1 VTGTS
6 LGSPPLGPPEGS
18 GATDPTRT
26 ARETFASR
34 FGAIITMVGVALGLG
49 NVWRFPY
56 MVGRYG
62 GAAFVLFYVL
72 VVLVIGVPGLM
83 AEWALGRHTRRGTV
97 GAFAR
102 AGLPGG
108 RFAGWFFFVIVIA
121 ATAYYT
127 NVIGWVLYYAVGEV
141 ARAAGA
147 ALDASHV
154 LPPDT
159 GISTRSLGLQMMCTA
174 AVTLS
179 CVVVLLR
186 GLRSGIERASRVVI
200 PLLCV
205 ILVVLIVRSLTLP
218 NAWTGVEWYILK
230 FEMADLTP
238 RVMMAAIGH
247 TVFSLSLGGTFMVV
261 YGSYLT
267 DRDSLAANAG
277 WTTFGDTFSGLLAGL
292 AIFPAVFALGLEP
305 NSGPGLIFAT
315 LPKVFAAIPVG
326 WVFGVL
332 FFVGWLGAG
341 YLSGLAAFEVL
352 VAGLTDNTALSRRQ
366 AVWLVAAV
374 VFVVAIPPMLNNA
387 VFIPWDLTFGSGM
400 QTLGALVAA
409 VTVGW
414 AMDRSEAIR
423 ALSAGGDRPVP
434 QWLYLWIRW
443 VIPGALLMVGV
454 WWLLTEALRTV
465 RGV

>member
-1 VTGTS
+1 VTDGADSGIGSTS
-6 LGSPPLGPPEGS
+6 L
-18 GATDPTRT
+18 

-34 FGAIITMVGVALGLG
+34 FGAIITMIGVALGLG

-102 AGLPGG
+102 AGLPAGKVV
-108 RFAGWFFFVIVIA
+108 GWFFFVVVIA

-127 NVIGWVLYYAVGEV
+127 NVIGWVLYYAAGEV
-141 ARAAGA
+141 ARAFQVTF
-147 ALDASHV
+147 DASAV
-154 LPPDT
+154 LPPDA
-159 GISTRSLGLQMMCTA
+159 GFSSRSLLLQMACTA
-174 AVTLS
+174 FVTLS
-179 CVVVLLR
+179 CAFVLLR
-186 GLRSGIERASRVVI
+186 GLRSGIERASRIVI
-200 PLLCV
+200 PTLCLILL
-205 ILVVLIVRSLTLP
+205 VLIARALTLP
-218 NAWTGVEWYILK
+218 NAMAGVEWYILK
-230 FEMADLTP
+230 FQASDLTP

-267 DRDSLAANAG
+267 DKDSLTSNAW

-292 AIFPAVFALGLEP
+292 AIFPAVFALGLQP

-315 LPKVFAAIPVG
+315 LPRVFAAIPLG
-326 WVFGVL
+326 WLFGLL
-332 FFVGWLGAG
+332 FFLGLLGAG

-352 VAGLTDNTALSRRQ
+352 VAGLTDNTRLGRRTV
-366 AVWLVAAV
+366 VWLVAAV
-374 VFVVAIPPMLNNA
+374 VFVVSIPPMINNRIF
-387 VFIPWDLTFGSGM
+387 VPWDLTFGSGM
-400 QTLGALVAA
+400 QTLGALVAV

-414 AMDRSEAIR
+414 AMDRGEALR
-423 ALSAGGDRPVP
+423 ALSTSGERPVP
-434 QWLYLWIRW
+434 TWLYHWIRW

-454 WWLLTEALRTV
+454 WWLLTDLLHV
-465 RGV
+465 VGGVQ

>member
-1 VTGTS
+1 VTGAS
-6 LGSPPLGPPEGS
+6 LGRPPVTPPGESPSDAASRVL
-18 GATDPTRT
+18 
-26 ARETFASR
+26 RETFASR
-34 FGAIITMVGVALGLG
+34 AGAIITMVGVALGLG

-62 GAAFVLFYVL
+62 GAAFVLFYLL

-108 RFAGWFFFVIVIA
+108 RVAGWFFFVIVIA

-141 ARAAGA
+141 SRAVGGS
-147 ALDASHV
+147 LDASRV

-159 GISTRSLGLQMMCTA
+159 GIAPRSLVLQMACTA

-179 CVVVLLR
+179 CVFVLLR

-205 ILVVLIVRSLTLP
+205 ILGVLILRALTLP
-218 NAWTGVEWYILK
+218 NAWAGVEWYILK
-230 FEMADLTP
+230 FHA
-238 RVMMAAIGH
+238 
-247 TVFSLSLGGTFMVV
+247 VFSLSLGGTFMVV
-261 YGSYLT
+261 YGSYLR
-267 DRDSLAANAG
+267 DHDSLPANAG
-277 WTTFGDTFSGLLAGL
+277 WTTFGDTVSGLLAGL

-315 LPKVFAAIPVG
+315 LPKVFAAIPLG
-326 WVFGVL
+326 WLFGLL
-332 FFVGWLGAG
+332 FFVGLLGAG

-352 VAGLTDNTALSRRQ
+352 VAGLTDNTKLGRRS
-366 AVWLVAAV
+366 AVWLVAIV
-374 VFVVAIPPMLNNA
+374 VFVVAIPPMLNNR
-387 VFIPWDLTFGSGM
+387 VFVPWDLTFGSGM

-414 AMDRSEAIR
+414 AMQRSEAIR
-423 ALSAGGDRPVP
+423 ALSAGSERPVP
-434 QWLYLWIRW
+434 EWLYFWIRW

-454 WWLLTEALRTV
+454 WWLLTEALRAV
-465 RGV
+465 GGV

>member
-1 VTGTS
+1 
-6 LGSPPLGPPEGS
+6 
-18 GATDPTRT
+18 
-26 ARETFASR
+26 
-34 FGAIITMVGVALGLG
+34 
-49 NVWRFPY
+49 

-108 RFAGWFFFVIVIA
+108 KAVGWFFFIIVIA

-127 NVIGWVLYYAVGEV
+127 NVIGWVLFYAVGEV
-141 ARAAGA
+141 ARAVRIG
-147 ALDASHV
+147 LDVSAV

-159 GISTRSLGLQMMCTA
+159 GFSARSLMLQMACTA
-174 AVTLS
+174 FVTLS
-179 CVVVLLR
+179 CALVLLR
-186 GLRSGIERASRVVI
+186 GLRSGIERASRIVI
-200 PLLCV
+200 PTLCLILL
-205 ILVVLIVRSLTLP
+205 VLIARSLTLP
-218 NAWTGVEWYILK
+218 NAMAGVEWYILK
-230 FEMADLTP
+230 FQASDLTP

-267 DRDSLAANAG
+267 DQDSLTANAW

-315 LPKVFAAIPVG
+315 LPKVFAAIPAG
-326 WVFGVL
+326 WVFGLL
-332 FFVGWLGAG
+332 FFLGLLGAG

-352 VAGLTDNTALSRRQ
+352 VAGLTDNTKLGRRTV
-366 AVWLVAAV
+366 VWVVAGV
-374 VFVVAIPPMLNNA
+374 VFVVSIPPMINNRIF
-387 VFIPWDLTFGSGM
+387 VPWDLTFGSGM
-400 QTLGALVAA
+400 QTLGALVAV
-409 VTVGW
+409 VTIGW
-414 AMDRSEAIR
+414 AMNRSEAIR
-423 ALSAGGDRPVP
+423 ALSAGSERPVP
-434 QWLYLWIRW
+434 TWLYLWIRW
-443 VIPGALLMVGV
+443 VIPGALVLVGV
-454 WWLLTEALRTV
+454 WWLLTDLLHV
-465 RGV
+465 IGGVQ

>member
-1 VTGTS
+1 
-6 LGSPPLGPPEGS
+6 
-18 GATDPTRT
+18 
-26 ARETFASR
+26 
-34 FGAIITMVGVALGLG
+34 
-49 NVWRFPY
+49 

-108 RFAGWFFFVIVIA
+108 KAVGWFFFVIVIA

-127 NVIGWVLYYAVGEV
+127 NVIGWVLYYAAGEV
-141 ARAAGA
+141 ARAIRVP
-147 ALDASHV
+147 LDASAV

-159 GISTRSLGLQMMCTA
+159 GFSSRALLLQMACTA
-174 AVTLS
+174 FVTLS
-179 CVVVLLR
+179 CALVLLR
-186 GLRSGIERASRVVI
+186 GLRSGIERASRIVI
-200 PLLCV
+200 PTLCLILL
-205 ILVVLIVRSLTLP
+205 VLIARALTLP
-218 NAWTGVEWYILK
+218 NAMAGVEWYILK
-230 FEMADLTP
+230 FQASDLTP

-267 DRDSLAANAG
+267 DQDSLTANAW

-292 AIFPAVFALGLEP
+292 AIFPAVFALGLQP

-315 LPKVFAAIPVG
+315 LPKVFAAIPAG
-326 WVFGVL
+326 WLFGLL
-332 FFVGWLGAG
+332 FFLGLLGAG

-352 VAGLTDNTALSRRQ
+352 VAALTDNTKLARRTV
-366 AVWLVAAV
+366 VWLVAAV
-374 VFVVAIPPMLNNA
+374 VFVVSIPPMINNRIF
-387 VFIPWDLTFGSGM
+387 VPWDLTFGSGM
-400 QTLGALVAA
+400 QTLGALVAV

-414 AMDRSEAIR
+414 AMQRGEAMR
-423 ALSAGGDRPVP
+423 ALSAGGERPVP
-434 QWLYLWIRW
+434 NWLYLWIRW
-443 VIPGALLMVGV
+443 VIPGALVLVGV
-454 WWLLTEALRTV
+454 WWLLTDLLHVTG
-465 RGV
+465 GVQ

>member
-1 VTGTS
+1 MTETLAETTVSGTG
-6 LGSPPLGPPEGS
+6 
-18 GATDPTRT
+18 
-26 ARETFASR
+26 RETFASR

-108 RFAGWFFFVIVIA
+108 KAVGWFFFVIVIA

-127 NVIGWVLYYAVGEV
+127 NVIGWVLYYAAGEV
-141 ARAAGA
+141 ARALRVS
-147 ALDASHV
+147 LDASAV

-159 GISTRSLGLQMMCTA
+159 GFSSRALLLQMTCTA
-174 AVTLS
+174 LVTLS
-179 CVVVLLR
+179 CALVLLR
-186 GLRSGIERASRVVI
+186 GLRSGIERASRIVI
-200 PLLCV
+200 PTLCLILL
-205 ILVVLIVRSLTLP
+205 VLIARALTLP
-218 NAWTGVEWYILK
+218 NAMAGVEWYILK
-230 FEMADLTP
+230 FQASDLTP

-267 DRDSLAANAG
+267 DRDSLTANAW

-292 AIFPAVFALGLEP
+292 AIFPAVFALGLQP

-315 LPKVFAAIPVG
+315 LPKVFAAIPAG
-326 WVFGVL
+326 WLFGLL
-332 FFVGWLGAG
+332 FFLGLLGAG

-352 VAGLTDNTALSRRQ
+352 VAALTDNTKLARRTV
-366 AVWLVAAV
+366 VWLVAAV
-374 VFVVAIPPMLNNA
+374 VFVVSIPPMINNRIF
-387 VFIPWDLTFGSGM
+387 VPWDQTFGSGM
-400 QTLGALVAA
+400 QTLGALVAV

-414 AMDRSEAIR
+414 AMQRGEAMR
-423 ALSAGGDRPVP
+423 ALSAGGERPVP
-434 QWLYLWIRW
+434 GWLYLWIRW
-443 VIPGALLMVGV
+443 VIPGALVLVGV
-454 WWLLTEALRTV
+454 WWLLTDLLHVTG
-465 RGV
+465 GVQ

>member
-1 VTGTS
+1 MTEVS
-6 LGSPPLGPPEGS
+6 
-18 GATDPTRT
+18 
-26 ARETFASR
+26 RETFASR

-62 GAAFVLFYVL
+62 GAAFVLFYLL

-108 RFAGWFFFVIVIA
+108 KFAGWFFFVVVIA

-141 ARAAGA
+141 ARAVGGS
-147 ALDASHV
+147 LDASQV

-159 GISTRSLGLQMMCTA
+159 GISTRSLGLQMLCTA

-179 CVVVLLR
+179 CVFVLLR
-186 GLRSGIERASRVVI
+186 GLRSGIERASRIVI
-200 PLLCV
+200 PLLCA
-205 ILVVLIVRSLTLP
+205 ILVVLIVRALTLP
-218 NAWTGVEWYILK
+218 NAWAGVEWYILK
-230 FEMADLTP
+230 FEASDLTP

-267 DRDSLAANAG
+267 DRDSLTSNAG

-326 WVFGVL
+326 WLFGLL
-332 FFVGWLGAG
+332 FFAGLLGAG

-352 VAGLTDNTALSRRQ
+352 VAGLTDNTTLGRRK
-366 AVWLVAAV
+366 AVWFVAGV
-374 VFVVAIPPMLNNA
+374 VFVVSIPPMLNNG
-387 VFIPWDLTFGSGM
+387 VFVPWDLTFGSGM

-414 AMDRSEAIR
+414 AMQRSEAIQ
-423 ALSAGGDRPVP
+423 ALSAGGERPVP
-434 QWLYLWIRW
+434 VWLYLWIRW

>member
-1 VTGTS
+1 MTGTS
-6 LGSPPLGPPEGS
+6 LGSAPLGPPEGS
-18 GATDPTRT
+18 RATDAART
-26 ARETFASR
+26 TRETFASR

-141 ARAAGA
+141 VRAAGA
-147 ALDASHV
+147 GLDASQV

-179 CVVVLLR
+179 CVFVLLR

-200 PLLCV
+200 PLVCV
-205 ILVVLIVRSLTLP
+205 ILVVLIARALTLP
-218 NAWTGVEWYILK
+218 NAWAGVEWYILK
-230 FEMADLTP
+230 FQMADLTP

-267 DRDSLAANAG
+267 DRDSLVANAG
-277 WTTFGDTFSGLLAGL
+277 WTTFGDTFSGFLAGL

-332 FFVGWLGAG
+332 FFVGLLGAG

-352 VAGLTDNTALSRRQ
+352 VAGLTDNTALSRRH
-366 AVWLVAAV
+366 AVWLVAMV

-423 ALSAGGDRPVP
+423 ALSAGGERPVP

>member
-1 VTGTS
+1 MTETTAETTASGTG
-6 LGSPPLGPPEGS
+6 
-18 GATDPTRT
+18 
-26 ARETFASR
+26 RETFASR
-34 FGAIITMVGVALGLG
+34 FGAIVTMIGVALGLG

-108 RFAGWFFFVIVIA
+108 KAVGWFFFVIVIA

-127 NVIGWVLYYAVGEV
+127 NVIGWVLYYAAGEV
-141 ARAAGA
+141 ARAIRVP
-147 ALDASHV
+147 LDASAV

-159 GISTRSLGLQMMCTA
+159 GFSSRALLLQMMCTA
-174 AVTLS
+174 LVTLS
-179 CVVVLLR
+179 CALVLLR
-186 GLRSGIERASRVVI
+186 GLRSGIERASRIVI
-200 PLLCV
+200 PTLCLILL
-205 ILVVLIVRSLTLP
+205 VLIARALTLP
-218 NAWTGVEWYILK
+218 NAMAGVEWYILK
-230 FEMADLTP
+230 FRASDLTP

-267 DRDSLAANAG
+267 DQDSLTANAW

-315 LPKVFAAIPVG
+315 LPKVFAAIPAG
-326 WVFGVL
+326 WLFGLL
-332 FFVGWLGAG
+332 FFLGLLGAG

-352 VAGLTDNTALSRRQ
+352 VAALTDNTKLARRTV
-366 AVWLVAAV
+366 VWLVAAV
-374 VFVVAIPPMLNNA
+374 VFVVSIPPMINNRIF
-387 VFIPWDLTFGSGM
+387 VPWDLTFGSGM

-414 AMDRSEAIR
+414 AMQRGEAMR
-423 ALSAGGDRPVP
+423 ALSAGGERPVP
-434 QWLYLWIRW
+434 GWLYLWIRW
-443 VIPGALLMVGV
+443 VIPGALVLVGV
-454 WWLLTEALRTV
+454 WWLLTDLLHVTG
-465 RGV
+465 GVQ

>member
-1 VTGTS
+1 MTESTSGT
-6 LGSPPLGPPEGS
+6 LG
-18 GATDPTRT
+18 AI

-34 FGAIITMVGVALGLG
+34 FGAIITMIGVALGLG
-49 NVWRFPY
+49 NVWRFPS

-108 RFAGWFFFVIVIA
+108 KAVGWFFFVIVIA

-127 NVIGWVLYYAVGEV
+127 NVIGWVLYYAAGEV
-141 ARAAGA
+141 ARALRVP
-147 ALDASHV
+147 LDASAV

-159 GISTRSLGLQMMCTA
+159 GFSSRALLLQMTCTA
-174 AVTLS
+174 LVTLS
-179 CVVVLLR
+179 CALVLLR
-186 GLRSGIERASRVVI
+186 GLRSGIERASRIVI
-200 PLLCV
+200 PTLCLILL
-205 ILVVLIVRSLTLP
+205 VLIARALTLP
-218 NAWTGVEWYILK
+218 NAMAGVEWYILK
-230 FEMADLTP
+230 FQASDLTP

-267 DRDSLAANAG
+267 DQDSLTANAW

-292 AIFPAVFALGLEP
+292 AIFPAVFALGLQP

-315 LPKVFAAIPVG
+315 LPKVFAAIPAG
-326 WVFGVL
+326 WLFGLL
-332 FFVGWLGAG
+332 FFLGLLGAG

-352 VAGLTDNTALSRRQ
+352 VAALTDNTKLARRTV
-366 AVWLVAAV
+366 VWLVAAV
-374 VFVVAIPPMLNNA
+374 VFVVSIPPMINNRIF
-387 VFIPWDLTFGSGM
+387 VPWDLTFGSGM

-414 AMDRSEAIR
+414 AMQRGEAMR
-423 ALSAGGDRPVP
+423 ALSAGGERPVP
-434 QWLYLWIRW
+434 VWLYLWIRW
-443 VIPGALLMVGV
+443 VIPGALVLVGV
-454 WWLLTEALRTV
+454 WWLLTDLLHVTG
-465 RGV
+465 GVQ